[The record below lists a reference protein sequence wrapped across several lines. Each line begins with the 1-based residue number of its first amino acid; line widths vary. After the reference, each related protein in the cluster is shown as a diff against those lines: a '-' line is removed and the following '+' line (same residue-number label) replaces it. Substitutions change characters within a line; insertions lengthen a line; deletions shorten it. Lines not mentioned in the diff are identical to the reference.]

1 MQTFISQASQ
11 IPIMD
16 TIHMK
21 LPQQNT
27 SISGVTVSDIKRQ
40 KFKLEPIKVLEPS
53 SKKLSIPESQR
64 IMYILEELVHKVE
77 ILDYINLI
85 INHEE
90 RMKIIIKNH
99 LTEEEKKTKFDQ
111 IFLHMCKYHKD
122 LVNKYNKGDYR
133 SVSQEDG
140 SERAA
145 YQTKESLELM
155 IKNSTKDILRFFNTK
170 PALFETIKSELSEAK
185 SSNPQLT
192 ELLGLFTEVRDMMH
206 ERLLTT
212 PAEQKEKIEYVKEL
226 LVREKTNNE
235 LIKRLKDELNQA
247 LSNKEKEV
255 GFILVSIGQKIV
267 FIF

>member
-1 MQTFISQASQ
+1 MAASMQTFISQASQ
-11 IPIMD
+11 IPVMD

-27 SISGVTVSDIKRQ
+27 TISSLTVGDIKRQ

-85 INHEE
+85 INNED
-90 RMKIIIKNH
+90 RMRNIIKNH

-111 IFLHMCKYHKD
+111 IFLHMCKYHRE
-122 LVNKYNKGDYR
+122 LINKYNKGEF
-133 SVSQEDG
+133 SQEDG
-140 SERAA
+140 SERAVN
-145 YQTKESLELM
+145 QTKESLELM

-170 PALFETIKSELSEAK
+170 PALFGTIKSELSEAK

-212 PAEQKEKIEYVKEL
+212 PSEQKEKIEYVKEL

-235 LIKRLKDELNQA
+235 LIKRLKEELNQGLA
-247 LSNKEKEV
+247 NKEKEV
-255 GFILVSIGQKIV
+255 KLN
-267 FIF
+267 

>member
-1 MQTFISQASQ
+1 MAASMQTFISQASQ
-11 IPIMD
+11 IPVMD

-27 SISGVTVSDIKRQ
+27 SISTLTVGDIKRQ

-64 IMYILEELVHKVE
+64 IMYILEELVHKIE

-85 INHEE
+85 INSEE
-90 RMKIIIKNH
+90 RMKNIIKNH

-111 IFLHMCKYHKD
+111 IFLHMCKYHRE
-122 LVNKYNKGDYR
+122 LINKYNRGEF
-133 SVSQEDG
+133 SQEDG
-140 SERAA
+140 SERAVN
-145 YQTKESLELM
+145 QTKESLELM

-170 PALFETIKSELSEAK
+170 PALFETIKNELNEAK

-212 PAEQKEKIEYVKEL
+212 PSEQKEKIEYVKEL

-235 LIKRLKDELNQA
+235 LIKRLKEELNQGLA
-247 LSNKEKEV
+247 NKEKEV
-255 GFILVSIGQKIV
+255 KLI
-267 FIF
+267 